1 MDQKTF
7 KFNSEIYL
15 SKENLQSIHTFEINF
30 KQLEN
35 FFSETNKFILLYGDE
50 RSGKKYILNSFIN
63 CFHFDKKI
71 FYASLEDDYFSEK
84 ILEGISYFDVIV
96 LDRLDLAPT
105 DSNWELG
112 IFNLYNELNEADK
125 SKIIFLSDK
134 PLNSIEFNLK
144 DLQSRISSISAMSFA
159 ELNDEEKRILMK
171 LIFNKRG
178 ISIDKS
184 VLSKQNGLMLEDLKE
199 KNTVI
204 NFWADWCPP
213 CIKEIPE
220 LNALYE
226 ENKDELNVYLFHFDE
241 LAGAELDEQLIRFN
255 ARIPSLLTSPYQIF
269 GIDIPETLPVTVII
283 DRDLNVKEVLKGP
296 QTKESIIQRLELIN

>member
-1 MDQKTF
+1 LRKTL
-7 KFNSEIYL
+7 NSLRISFL
-15 SKENLQSIHTFEINF
+15 KIINLF
-30 KQLEN
+30 
-35 FFSETNKFILLYGDE
+35 LLYGDE

-71 FYASLEDDYFSEK
+71 FYASLEDDYFSEQ

-125 SKIIFLSDK
+125 NKIIFLSDK

-159 ELNDEEKRILMK
+159 ELDDEEKRILME

-178 ISIDKS
+178 ISIDNS
-184 VLSKQNGLMLEDLKE
+184 VLSYALERSSRNLENIINLVQKIDEYSLSKKRNITVPLLKE
-199 KNTVI
+199 I
-204 NFWADWCPP
+204 
-213 CIKEIPE
+213 
-220 LNALYE
+220 L
-226 ENKDELNVYLFHFDE
+226 
-241 LAGAELDEQLIRFN
+241 
-255 ARIPSLLTSPYQIF
+255 
-269 GIDIPETLPVTVII
+269 
-283 DRDLNVKEVLKGP
+283 
-296 QTKESIIQRLELIN
+296 ES